1 MSETPVD
8 KNIDVAITRFEDYE
22 PPFLDIQVGD
32 VRGRLSLGD
41 GTRMGLFLLTQTAYC
56 AEAARWLKAARH
68 IGLSERTIGR
78 LLAAREQH
86 QEGE

>member
-1 MSETPVD
+1 MSETPVGATLHIQ
-8 KNIDVAITRFEDYE
+8 IDRYE
-22 PPFLDIQVGD
+22 HTDPPYLAVQVGD
-32 VRGRLSLGD
+32 TRALLSLAD
-41 GTRMGLFLLTQTAYC
+41 GEKVGLFVLTQTAYC
-56 AEAARWLKAARH
+56 AEAARWIQAARQ